1 MHRTLER
8 QLRKVGIATGA
19 WVPPSQEQWAALLQ
33 RVERAYV
40 DADQDRYT
48 MERSIELSSAEMK
61 GLHRSLAS
69 ERDKLRSIFESAAL
83 GIVRLD
89 RDGRVLDANSAT
101 LAMFER
107 RREEIE
113 GRSLGSLFDESGDP
127 VAAVHELGERVARA
141 SSIHGSEK
149 RHRRSDG
156 TFVWVHVTPN
166 WVRDAAGAI
175 DFGTATLENVTA
187 RKVLE
192 GELRHAQKL
201 ESVGRL
207 AAGVAHEINTPIQFV
222 SDNVHF
228 LKTSFDTLVTLLDKH
243 GAIVAGAPAELVGR
257 YAESSEQ
264 ADLPFIVGQIPRAI
278 AETLDGL
285 QRVATIVHSMR
296 EFAHADRGHRSRV
309 DINAALLSTLTVARH
324 ELKSVAE
331 TVTDFAELPLVL
343 CYPGDLNQVFLNL
356 FVNAAQAI
364 GDVVARTHALGRITV
379 TTRRDGEDVLIAVAD
394 TGGGIPDDVGPHI
407 FEPFFTTKEVGKGS
421 GQGLALA
428 RAIVVD
434 KHAGAITV
442 ETAVGRGTTFTLR
455 LPVSGAPASKA
466 SAA

>member
-1 MHRTLER
+1 
-8 QLRKVGIATGA
+8 
-19 WVPPSQEQWAALLQ
+19 
-33 RVERAYV
+33 
-40 DADQDRYT
+40 
-48 MERSIELSSAEMK
+48 
-61 GLHRSLAS
+61 
-69 ERDKLRSIFESAAL
+69 
-83 GIVRLD
+83 
-89 RDGRVLDANSAT
+89 
-101 LAMFER
+101 
-107 RREEIE
+107 
-113 GRSLGSLFDESGDP
+113 
-127 VAAVHELGERVARA
+127 
-141 SSIHGSEK
+141 
-149 RHRRSDG
+149 
-156 TFVWVHVTPN
+156 
-166 WVRDAAGAI
+166 
-175 DFGTATLENVTA
+175 
-187 RKVLE
+187 
-192 GELRHAQKL
+192 
-201 ESVGRL
+201 
-207 AAGVAHEINTPIQFV
+207 
-222 SDNVHF
+222 
-228 LKTSFDTLVTLLDKH
+228 
-243 GAIVAGAPAELVGR
+243 
-257 YAESSEQ
+257 
-264 ADLPFIVGQIPRAI
+264 
-278 AETLDGL
+278 
-285 QRVATIVHSMR
+285 MR